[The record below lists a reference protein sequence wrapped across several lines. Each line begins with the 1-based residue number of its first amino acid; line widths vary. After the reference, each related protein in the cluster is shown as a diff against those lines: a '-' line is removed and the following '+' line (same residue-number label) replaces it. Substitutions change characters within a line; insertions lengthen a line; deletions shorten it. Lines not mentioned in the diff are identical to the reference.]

1 MWNICRSQSQL
12 LDSDTA
18 LKVSEAGDGGDA
30 VVDEFGGL
38 GTTVAVDHS
47 RSVTWTGPQ
56 FPRRKFSKMVFEVG
70 QWEQCLWSCVALSTQ
85 PQ

>member
-12 LDSDTA
+12 LGSDSA
-18 LKVSEAGDGGDA
+18 LKGSEAGDGGDA

-38 GTTVAVDHS
+38 GTIVAVDHS
-47 RSVTWTGPQ
+47 RSVTCTGTQ

-70 QWEQCLWSCVALSTQ
+70 LWEQCLWSCVALSTQ
-85 PQ
+85 LR

>member
-18 LKVSEAGDGGDA
+18 LEGSEAGDGGDA

-38 GTTVAVDHS
+38 GTTVPVDHS
-47 RSVTWTGPQ
+47 RSVI
-56 FPRRKFSKMVFEVG
+56 SDLE
-70 QWEQCLWSCVALSTQ
+70 LW
-85 PQ
+85 

>member
-18 LKVSEAGDGGDA
+18 LKGCEAGDGGDA
-30 VVDEFGGL
+30 VIDEFGGL
-38 GTTVAVDHS
+38 GTIVAVDQS
-47 RSVTWTGPQ
+47 RSVPCTGPL

-70 QWEQCLWSCVALSTQ
+70 L
-85 PQ
+85 